1 MISQHTHT
9 CKHPLCPYPAQQCL
23 VLGGAPTHSDPAN
36 NNTPFLMRA
45 VTDEL
50 LTFVQLTVLQLTP
63 LSAPNKQVLA
73 LSMLA
78 VGGAA
83 PTNFSDLNHQ

>member
-9 CKHPLCPYPAQQCL
+9 ALCPCPAQQCP
-23 VLGGAPTHSDPAN
+23 VPDGAPTHWDPAN
-36 NNTPFLMRA
+36 NNTPFLLRA

-50 LTFVQLTVLQLTP
+50 LTFTQLIVLQLTP

-78 VGGAA
+78 VVAWLQQ
-83 PTNFSDLNHQ
+83 TFLI

>member
-1 MISQHTHT
+1 
-9 CKHPLCPYPAQQCL
+9 
-23 VLGGAPTHSDPAN
+23 
-36 NNTPFLMRA
+36 MRA

-50 LTFVQLTVLQLTP
+50 LTFVQLTVLQLTL

-78 VGGAA
+78 VGGVA